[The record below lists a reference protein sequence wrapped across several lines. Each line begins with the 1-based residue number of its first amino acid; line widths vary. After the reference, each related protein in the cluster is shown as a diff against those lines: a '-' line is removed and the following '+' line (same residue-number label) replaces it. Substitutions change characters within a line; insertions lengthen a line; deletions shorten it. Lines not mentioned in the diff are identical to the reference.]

1 MATRTA
7 ALLFRRRA
15 AEAAPKPLQQ
25 YVAGL
30 STAAGHDVLD
40 DGGRSDGGEG
50 NRKQWMELPPFAP
63 LDANAAARAI
73 SRGGGGEGACSN
85 ATAIRWVRRCC
96 PHMPASLVQKL
107 FRLRKV
113 KRNLLTADTSSIDGI
128 TEQLRLRRVLA
139 KDELVPGDI
148 LFLPVNIQESSVAEK
163 TKKFGN
169 KNEID
174 FIRSLEIYKDRNI
187 IVLNKPPGMPVQ
199 GGVGIKNS
207 IDVLAPMFEDSS
219 SGAPRLVH
227 RLDRDCSGV
236 LVLGRTQLS
245 ASIMHAIFRDKT
257 ADALANGTQQ
267 VLQRKYVALVMGRPR
282 HPKGLLSAPLA
293 KTGVAC
299 HCIKEEK
306 GDSAWICKHW
316 RRLNKTLANTI
327 AEKVVLQD
335 GKSERLTVCAG
346 SSATSVQDALTEYR
360 VIESCPQ
367 GYTWLELFPRTGR
380 KHQLRVHCAEVLGTP
395 IVGDYKYGRQ
405 AHQNWSPLPMPQ
417 AVDEEM
423 LKKRKLPFGLSLGGG
438 SVAEEQPQLHLHCKQ
453 MILPDISEAMQRLQ
467 SSDADH
473 DFSDL
478 EKLSFV
484 APLPL
489 HMRLSWEIL
498 KSVGK

>member
-1 MATRTA
+1 MAMRTA

-15 AEAAPKPLQQ
+15 AAAAPKPLRQH
-25 YVAGL
+25 VAGL
-30 STAAGHDVLD
+30 STVAEHDAL
-40 DGGRSDGGEG
+40 DGGCRGGCGEG
-50 NRKQWMELPPFAP
+50 NRKRWLELPPFAP
-63 LDANAAARAI
+63 FDANAAARAI
-73 SRGGGGEGACSN
+73 SRGDGGEGECSN
-85 ATAIRWVRRCC
+85 ATAIKWVRRCC

-113 KRNLLTADTSSIDGI
+113 KRNLLTADTSSTDGI
-128 TEQLRLRRVLA
+128 AEQPRMRRVSA
-139 KDELVPGDI
+139 KDELLPGDI
-148 LFLPVNIQESSVAEK
+148 LFLPANIQESSVAVK
-163 TKKFGN
+163 TNKFGN

-174 FIRSLEIYKDRNI
+174 FLRSLEIYKDEAI

-207 IDVLAPMFEDSS
+207 IDILAPMFEDDSS
-219 SGAPRLVH
+219 EAPRLVH

-245 ASIMHAIFRDKT
+245 TSIMHAIFREKT
-257 ADALANGTQQ
+257 ADALSYGTQQ
-267 VLQRKYVALVMGRPR
+267 VLQRKYVALVIGRPR

-293 KTGVAC
+293 
-299 HCIKEEK
+299 
-306 GDSAWICKHW
+306 
-316 RRLNKTLANTI
+316 
-327 AEKVVLQD
+327 KVVLQD

-346 SSATSVQDALTEYR
+346 SNTASVQDALTEYR

-405 AHQNWSPLPMPQ
+405 AHQNWTPLPIPQ
-417 AVDEEM
+417 AIDEET
-423 LKKRKLPFGLSLGGG
+423 LKQRKLPFGLALGGG
-438 SVAEEQPQLHLHCKQ
+438 SVAEGQPQLHLHCKQ
-453 MILPDISEAMQRLQ
+453 MILPDISAAMHRLQ

-473 DFSDL
+473 NFSDL